1 MGSSLG
7 AEEMYHA
14 LSSSSNYGEQRPA
27 TSLGYNVGPYQNSSS
42 PACAA
47 SRTLQVADASTQS
60 GSATL
65 VSQQQQQQ
73 QQQQHRT
80 AAAHTTNYS
89 TLDQSYLSR
98 SPSSHILFMDCNTG
112 HPFA

>member
-1 MGSSLG
+1 M
-7 AEEMYHA
+7 HRA
-14 LSSSSNYGEQRPA
+14 LSSSSNYGEQRPG
-27 TSLGYNVGPYQNSSS
+27 TSLGYDVGPCQNSTS

-47 SRTLQVADASTQS
+47 SRTWQLADASTQS
-60 GSATL
+60 GSATP
-65 VSQQQQQQ
+65 VSQQQ